1 MPQLIPTPWL
11 ALLIFS
17 WTIFSTIVLPKM
29 LKHSFPDNPTP
40 RSKQDLHKNKWDWSW
55 H

>member
-17 WTIFSTIVLPKM
+17 WTIFSAIVLPKM

-40 RSKQDLHKNKWDWSW
+40 RSKQDLHKNECDWSW